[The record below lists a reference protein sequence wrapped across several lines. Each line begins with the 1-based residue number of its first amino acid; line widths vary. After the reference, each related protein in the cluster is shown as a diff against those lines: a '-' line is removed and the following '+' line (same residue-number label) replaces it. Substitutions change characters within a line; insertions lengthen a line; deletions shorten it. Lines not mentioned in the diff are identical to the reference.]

1 MTTCSGGHTL
11 CVVVSDPI
19 LIDTGMEIVS
29 AQWNHTGAVLAVA
42 GTQKAGEKEINIV
55 HFYSPFGEVR
65 VTVVF
70 TKYHG
75 LGPVTCAC
83 WMWQF
88 VRVTNELNMQIVLK
102 VI

>member
-1 MTTCSGGHTL
+1 MCA
-11 CVVVSDPI
+11 VVSDPI

-65 VTVVF
+65 VTSF
-70 TKYHG
+70 YKIYYG
-75 LGPVTCAC
+75 LGPVTYCLLGVA
-83 WMWQF
+83 
-88 VRVTNELNMQIVLK
+88 VL
-102 VI
+102 VG